1 MCEIFSKLTLKALS
15 DVINIFLEAFCFS
28 KNFILCP
35 DIVIDFDVDARI
47 RGVGRGLVISTP
59 KMNVFRQKLDA
70 IWAKYKWFEFHLY
83 MTNFSGRLYL
93 LLRKRIS
100 LTINL
105 I

>member
-47 RGVGRGLVISTP
+47 RGGGRGVFTSTQ
-59 KMNVFRQKLDA
+59 KMNVFGQKIDA
-70 IWAKYKWFEFHLY
+70 IWAKYK
-83 MTNFSGRLYL
+83 
-93 LLRKRIS
+93 
-100 LTINL
+100 
-105 I
+105 